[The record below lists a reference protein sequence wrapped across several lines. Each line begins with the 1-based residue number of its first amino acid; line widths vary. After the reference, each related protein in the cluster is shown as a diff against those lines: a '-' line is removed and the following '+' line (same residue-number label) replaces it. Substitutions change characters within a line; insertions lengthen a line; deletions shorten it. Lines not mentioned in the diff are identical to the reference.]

1 MVNVKKL
8 LMVVLSIGLFAS
20 HITETRADDT
30 NPNGRSSSLTGR
42 YLVASPDMHDPNF
55 RHTVIYLV
63 HHDAFGA
70 MGVVI
75 NRLMAKGPVG
85 RLLDAFGIE
94 GNPGVIESNPGA
106 IEGSPS
112 EDAQVKMHYGGP
124 VEPESS
130 LVLHRNDYR
139 NGTTTDIGNHLAV
152 SSSDDV
158 LADLAMGKGPG
169 DSLLILGYAGWAS
182 EQLENEITAGAW
194 FVVDSDDALLFD
206 DDIATKW
213 QRALSLRGFEL

>member
-1 MVNVKKL
+1 MAIVKKFL
-8 LMVVLSIGLFAS
+8 ALVLGIGLFAAGTAEATTS
-20 HITETRADDT
+20 DT
-30 NPNGRSSSLTGR
+30 NPNGRSTSLTGR
-42 YLVASPDMHDPNF
+42 YLVASPEMHDPNF

-85 RLLDAFGIE
+85 SLLDAFGIE
-94 GNPGVIESNPGA
+94 GD
-106 IEGSPS
+106 PS
-112 EDAQVKMHYGGP
+112 EEAQVKMHYGGP

-130 LVLHRNDYR
+130 LVLHRDGYR
-139 NGTTTDIGNHLAV
+139 TGTTVDIVNHLAV

-158 LADLAMGKGPG
+158 LTDLALGEGPG
-169 DSLLILGYAGWAS
+169 DSLFILGYAGWAS
-182 EQLENEITAGAW
+182 EQLENEITAGSW

-213 QRALSLRGFEL
+213 QRAMALRGFEL